1 MKTIEQVE
9 EEYKNFESKRTD
21 VTSLDEFKTYLDIGI
36 DDCDER
42 IKDLEK
48 EKKINNRKLLE
59 TKILNFISFVD
70 VKVDENFFI
79 EDNGV
84 LDRYI
89 SLHKIYKDYFDSI
102 KFIARD
108 YNYKELFKFIEFLI
122 LHYNEQVDYNEY
134 LRDELEYKYRG
145 ISFYN
150 PKYVNN
156 NDVMFQFYFDHMRR
170 FEDDFDKIE
179 GNDTSECIE
188 IRKMKA
194 KWYNES

>member
-9 EEYKNFESKRTD
+9 EEYNNFESKRTD

-79 EDNGV
+79 EDNGI

>member
-9 EEYKNFESKRTD
+9 EEYNNFESKRTD

>member
-9 EEYKNFESKRTD
+9 EEYKNFESKRKD
-21 VTSLDEFKTYLDIGI
+21 VTNLDEFKTYLDIGI

-79 EDNGV
+79 EDNGI